1 MEMELLPTEHE
12 GFHKHGPLRILI
24 GGQSTKMRA
33 KKGKILVCSTRV
45 IELRSHNF
53 IHLGVS

>member
-45 IELRSHNF
+45 IEL
-53 IHLGVS
+53 